1 MYPLYNASERVIG
14 YYDDEEVKIQSP
26 WRWSTLEL
34 YTARY
39 TVYTAKRA
47 RNGPIQL
54 TRSVPGPVG
63 YTARPYT
70 ATLYSI
76 QRIHYTA
83 LYADPLRPH
92 TPTLQR
98 TRRRDATARARGRRG
113 AGQPSPSYACSVS
126 AAPTKFARRNGRGAT
141 AAIDSNVLRRVDHDL
156 ETGRE
161 IGLQVQ
167 NGARAVLAAS
177 WQQWRKGAQ
186 DVVRA

>member
-1 MYPLYNASERVIG
+1 MHLRRVIG
-14 YYDDEEVKIQSP
+14 DYDDEEVKIQSP

-70 ATLYSI
+70 AALYSI

-83 LYADPLRPH
+83 LYADPLKVLVSS
-92 TPTLQR
+92 T
-98 TRRRDATARARGRRG
+98 TRCD
-113 AGQPSPSYACSVS
+113 
-126 AAPTKFARRNGRGAT
+126 AAP
-141 AAIDSNVLRRVDHDL
+141 
-156 ETGRE
+156 
-161 IGLQVQ
+161 
-167 NGARAVLAAS
+167 
-177 WQQWRKGAQ
+177 
-186 DVVRA
+186 